1 MDNIFK
7 PEHLNA
13 FATEILRRAGLS
25 DSEANIV
32 SESLIQAE
40 LRGLGSHG
48 LTRLRT
54 YSKRVKTKVVAA
66 NVEPKILNSARTAM
80 LIDGCNGM
88 GASIGLKVM
97 QLCIDRAKEYGTGFA
112 TVKRGNHFGIGAYF
126 TMHAAQ
132 QNMIGIA
139 MSNAPAS
146 VVPTG
151 GKKPMLG
158 TNPLSIAIPAGK
170 YPPLVLDMACSVVA
184 QGKVIMAVNEKRDS
198 IPPNWAVDKD
208 GNMTTDPQ
216 EALQGAMLPFGG
228 AKGYAIAFIVDIL
241 ASAISGA
248 LNSTRIRS
256 YWNNFKEPQDLGY
269 FFGALNVESF
279 LDIGIFKS
287 RIDDLFEEMKSCP
300 PAKGYE
306 RVYIPG
312 ELEYLKSEKAK
323 KNGIQLGASVVED
336 LIKLGGEYD
345 VKFCK

>member
-1 MDNIFK
+1 MDNTFN
-7 PEHLNA
+7 PEKLKA
-13 FATEILRRAGLS
+13 FTIEILKRAGLS
-25 DSEANIV
+25 GSEAEIV

-66 NVEPKILNSARTAM
+66 NVEPKILNTAKTAM
-80 LIDGCNGM
+80 LVDGCNGM

-97 QLCIDRAKEYGTGFA
+97 QLCIDRAKEFGTGFA
-112 TVKRGNHFGIGAYF
+112 SVNRGNHFGIGAYF
-126 TMHAAQ
+126 TMHAAR

-170 YPPLVLDMACSVVA
+170 NPPLVLDMACSVVA
-184 QGKVIMAVNEKRDS
+184 QGKVILAVNEGKDS
-198 IPPNWAVDKD
+198 IPQNWAVDENGD
-208 GNMTTDPQ
+208 MTTDPQ
-216 EALQGAMLPFGG
+216 KALQGAMLPFGG
-228 AKGYAIAFIVDIL
+228 PKGYAIAFIVDIL
-241 ASAISGA
+241 ASALSGA

-256 YWNNFKEPQDLGY
+256 YWKNFKEPQDLGY
-269 FFGALNVESF
+269 FFGAFNVESF
-279 LDIGIFKS
+279 LDIDIFKS
-287 RIDDLFEEMKSCP
+287 RIDDLFEEMKACP
-300 PAKGYE
+300 PAKGHD

-312 ELEYLKSEKAK
+312 ELEYLKSEEAK
-323 KNGIQLGASVVED
+323 KNGIQLGSSVIED
-336 LIKLGGEYD
+336 LIKLGDEYG
-345 VKFCK
+345 VKF